1 MVIEE
6 DRIGETNRTEASASI
21 FEGGIRVESGSEQMR
36 SPTGISI
43 TIKLSLAAFI
53 VLNVIDG
60 ILTKSLLAA
69 GEYEFNPIMSLTGWA
84 FWTVKL
90 GITAIVTLGLL
101 FFEPR
106 FPCRVK
112 RIVKGLVVGMVVICL
127 FNLAALI
134 YAGVPLNLSP
144 GPIEPM
150 INEPIATVFLTDT
163 EIRNPEIASQY
174 GITGYLEIIH
184 PSDSPSPLSFD
195 RGGEINITI
204 LLHFVSY
211 SPEVTEAQLN
221 IDPNPKTGGEG
232 IETGGVFFNDIVSYN
247 PSGNISI
254 KAGETIPI
262 TMSFRIPENFPS
274 SIEALPLCAMGIG
287 MGIKTKT
294 YFPIVGEFAEM
305 ENEVA
310 IH

>member
-1 MVIEE
+1 
-6 DRIGETNRTEASASI
+6 
-21 FEGGIRVESGSEQMR
+21 MR
-36 SPTGISI
+36 E
-43 TIKLSLAAFI
+43 K
-53 VLNVIDG
+53 
-60 ILTKSLLAA
+60 
-69 GEYEFNPIMSLTGWA
+69 FNP
-84 FWTVKL
+84 
-90 GITAIVTLGLL
+90 
-101 FFEPR
+101 
-106 FPCRVK
+106 
-112 RIVKGLVVGMVVICL
+112 RIVILVFVA
-127 FNLAALI
+127 LAALI
-134 YAGVPLNLSP
+134 CAAVLLSSSSEP
-144 GPIEPM
+144 NEPM
-150 INEPIATVFLTDT
+150 INEPIGTVFLTDT
-163 EIRNPEIASQY
+163 EIRNPEIALKY

-184 PSDSPSPLSFD
+184 PSDSPSSLSVD

-232 IETGGVFFNDIVSYN
+232 IEMGGVFFNDLVSYN

-254 KAGETIPI
+254 KAGETIPV

-287 MGIKTKT
+287 MGITTKT
-294 YFPIVGEFAEM
+294 YFPIVGEFGEM

>member
-1 MVIEE
+1 MQPFRPSCIMVIEE
-6 DRIGETNRTEASASI
+6 
-21 FEGGIRVESGSEQMR
+21 GIRVKSGSEQMR

-43 TIKLSLAAFI
+43 TIKLSLAVFI

-112 RIVKGLVVGMVVICL
+112 RILKGLVAGMVVICL
-127 FNLAALI
+127 LNLAAFI
-134 YAGVPLNLSP
+134 YAGVPLSLSP
-144 GPIEPM
+144 ELNEPM
-150 INEPIATVFLTDT
+150 INAPVSTGFLTDT
-163 EIRNPEIASQY
+163 EIRNPEIASKY

-184 PSDSPSPLSFD
+184 PSDSPSSLSVD

-204 LLHFVSY
+204 LLHFISY

-221 IDPNPKTGGEG
+221 IDPNPKAGGEV
-232 IETGGVFFNDIVSYN
+232 IDEYGVFFNDLVSYN

-254 KAGETIPI
+254 KAGETIPV
-262 TMSFRIPENFPS
+262 TMSFRIPEDFLS
-274 SIEALPLCAMGIG
+274 SIEALPLCAMGIA
-287 MGIKTKT
+287 MGITTKT

>member
-1 MVIEE
+1 VK
-6 DRIGETNRTEASASI
+6 SSL
-21 FEGGIRVESGSEQMR
+21 EQTR

-84 FWTVKL
+84 FWTAKL

-112 RIVKGLVVGMVVICL
+112 RILRGLVVGMVVICL

-134 YAGVPLNLSP
+134 YAGVPLSSP
-144 GPIEPM
+144 FEPNEPM
-150 INEPIATVFLTDT
+150 IGEPVSTVFLTDT
-163 EIRNPEIASQY
+163 EIRNPEIALQY
-174 GITGYLEIIH
+174 GVTGYLEITL
-184 PSDSPSPLSFD
+184 PSDSPPLSVD

-211 SPEVTEAQLN
+211 TPEITEAQVN
-221 IDPNPKTGGEG
+221 IDPNGHLEG
-232 IETGGVFFNDIVSYN
+232 IVQEGVNLVEFFSYN
-247 PSGNISI
+247 VSGNISI
-254 KAGETIPI
+254 TAGETVPVM
-262 TMSFRIPENFPS
+262 MSIRIPENCPS
-274 SIEALPLCAMGIG
+274 GIEAIPLRAVGIR
-287 MGIKTKT
+287 TN
-294 YFPIVGEFAEM
+294 FPILDELGGI

>member
-1 MVIEE
+1 VK
-6 DRIGETNRTEASASI
+6 
-21 FEGGIRVESGSEQMR
+21 SGSEQTR

-43 TIKLSLAAFI
+43 TSKLSLAVFI

-60 ILTKSLLAA
+60 IFTKSLLAA

-84 FWTVKL
+84 FWAVKL
-90 GITAIVTLGLL
+90 GITATVTLGLL

-106 FPCRVK
+106 FPCQVK
-112 RIVKGLVVGMVVICL
+112 RILKGLVVGMVAICL
-127 FNLAALI
+127 FNLAAFI
-134 YAGVPLNLSP
+134 YAGVPLSLSP
-144 GPIEPM
+144 ELNAPTN
-150 INEPIATVFLTDT
+150 NEPIATVFLNDT
-163 EIRNPEIASQY
+163 EIRDPEIALQY

-184 PSDSPSPLSFD
+184 PSDSPSPLSVD

-211 SPEVTEAQLN
+211 TPEVTEAQLN
-221 IDPNPKTGGEG
+221 IDPNPKAGGTGIWE
-232 IETGGVFFNDIVSYN
+232 GGVFFNDLVSYN

-254 KAGETIPI
+254 KDGETIPV
-262 TMSFRIPENFPS
+262 TMSFRIPENFLS
-274 SIEALPLCAMGIG
+274 STEALPLSGMGIV

-305 ENEVA
+305 EKEVA

>member
-1 MVIEE
+1 MREKFNPRIVILVFV
-6 DRIGETNRTEASASI
+6 A
-21 FEGGIRVESGSEQMR
+21 
-36 SPTGISI
+36 
-43 TIKLSLAAFI
+43 
-53 VLNVIDG
+53 
-60 ILTKSLLAA
+60 LLACA
-69 GEYEFNPIMSLTGWA
+69 PLFASLSS
-84 FWTVKL
+84 
-90 GITAIVTLGLL
+90 
-101 FFEPR
+101 E
-106 FPCRVK
+106 
-112 RIVKGLVVGMVVICL
+112 
-127 FNLAALI
+127 
-134 YAGVPLNLSP
+134 LN
-144 GPIEPM
+144 EPM
-150 INEPIATVFLTDT
+150 INEPIGTVFLTDT
-163 EIRNPEIASQY
+163 EIRNPEIALKY

-184 PSDSPSPLSFD
+184 PSDSPSSLSVD

-232 IETGGVFFNDIVSYN
+232 IEMGGVFFNDLVSYN

-254 KAGETIPI
+254 KAGETIPV

-287 MGIKTKT
+287 MGITTKT
-294 YFPIVGEFAEM
+294 YFPIVGEFGEM

>member
-1 MVIEE
+1 M
-6 DRIGETNRTEASASI
+6 
-21 FEGGIRVESGSEQMR
+21 ESGSEQTR
-36 SPTGISI
+36 CPTGISI
-43 TIKLSLAAFI
+43 TIKLLLTAFI
-53 VLNVIDG
+53 VSNVIDG

-69 GEYEFNPIMSLTGWA
+69 GEYEFNPIMSLSGWA

-106 FPCRVK
+106 FPYQVK
-112 RIVKGLVVGMVVICL
+112 RILKGLVVGMAAICL
-127 FNLAALI
+127 LNLAALI
-134 YAGVPLNLSP
+134 YAGVPLSSP
-144 GPIEPM
+144 FEPNEPM
-150 INEPIATVFLTDT
+150 IHEPIATVFLTDT
-163 EIRNPEIASQY
+163 EIRNPEVALQY

-184 PSDSPSPLSFD
+184 PSGSPSPLSVD

-221 IDPNPKTGGEG
+221 IDPDPKTGGVG
-232 IETGGVFFNDIVSYN
+232 IEVGGAFFNNLVSYN
-247 PSGNISI
+247 PSGNISM

-262 TMSFRIPENFPS
+262 TMSFRIPEDFPS
-274 SIEALPLCAMGIG
+274 SIEALPLCAMGIS

-305 ENEVA
+305 ENQVA

>member
-1 MVIEE
+1 MREKFNPRIVILVFV
-6 DRIGETNRTEASASI
+6 A
-21 FEGGIRVESGSEQMR
+21 
-36 SPTGISI
+36 
-43 TIKLSLAAFI
+43 
-53 VLNVIDG
+53 
-60 ILTKSLLAA
+60 LLACA
-69 GEYEFNPIMSLTGWA
+69 PLFASLSS
-84 FWTVKL
+84 
-90 GITAIVTLGLL
+90 
-101 FFEPR
+101 EP
-106 FPCRVK
+106 
-112 RIVKGLVVGMVVICL
+112 
-127 FNLAALI
+127 N
-134 YAGVPLNLSP
+134 
-144 GPIEPM
+144 EPM

-174 GITGYLEIIH
+174 GITGYLDITL
-184 PSDSPSPLSFD
+184 PSDTPSPLSVD

-211 SPEVTEAQLN
+211 TPEVTEAQVN
-221 IDPNPKTGGEG
+221 IDPNPKTGGVG
-232 IETGGVFFNDIVSYN
+232 ILVGGAFFNDLVSYN

-254 KAGETIPI
+254 KAGETIPV

-310 IH
+310 IY

>member
-1 MVIEE
+1 MK
-6 DRIGETNRTEASASI
+6 
-21 FEGGIRVESGSEQMR
+21 SGSEQAR

-43 TIKLSLAAFI
+43 TIKLLLSAFI

-60 ILTKSLLAA
+60 ILTNSLLAA
-69 GEYEFNPIMSLTGWA
+69 GEYEFNPIMSHTGWV

-90 GITAIVTLGLL
+90 GITVIVTLGLL

-106 FPCRVK
+106 FPYRIK
-112 RIVKGLVVGMVVICL
+112 RILKGLVVGMAVICL
-127 FNLAALI
+127 FNLAVLVN
-134 YAGVPLNLSP
+134 AGVPLSSP
-144 GPIEPM
+144 FESNQPM
-150 INEPIATVFLTDT
+150 IGHPIAMVYLTDT

-184 PSDSPSPLSFD
+184 PSDSPSPLFVD
-195 RGGEINITI
+195 RGGEVNITI

-221 IDPNPKTGGEG
+221 IDANPKTGGEAIG
-232 IETGGVFFNDIVSYN
+232 GGGVFFNDIVSYN

-254 KAGETIPI
+254 KAGDTIPV
-262 TMSFRIPENFPS
+262 TMSFRIPENLSS

-287 MGIKTKT
+287 MGIRTET

>member
-1 MVIEE
+1 VK
-6 DRIGETNRTEASASI
+6 
-21 FEGGIRVESGSEQMR
+21 SGSEQMR

-43 TIKLSLAAFI
+43 TIKLSLTAFI
-53 VLNVIDG
+53 VLNVIDA

-106 FPCRVK
+106 FSCRVK
-112 RIVKGLVVGMVVICL
+112 RILKGLVVGMVVICL
-127 FNLAALI
+127 FNLATLI
-134 YAGVPLNLSP
+134 YTGVPLSSP
-144 GPIEPM
+144 FEPSEPTIIEMPGM
-150 INEPIATVFLTDT
+150 VFLNDT

-184 PSDSPSPLSFD
+184 PPDSPSPLSVD

-221 IDPNPKTGGEG
+221 IDPNPKTGGERIG
-232 IETGGVFFNDIVSYN
+232 VGGVFFNDIVSYN
-247 PSGNISI
+247 PSGNISM
-254 KAGETIPI
+254 KAGDTIPI
-262 TMSFRIPENFPS
+262 TMSFRIPEDFPS

-287 MGIKTKT
+287 VGIKTKT